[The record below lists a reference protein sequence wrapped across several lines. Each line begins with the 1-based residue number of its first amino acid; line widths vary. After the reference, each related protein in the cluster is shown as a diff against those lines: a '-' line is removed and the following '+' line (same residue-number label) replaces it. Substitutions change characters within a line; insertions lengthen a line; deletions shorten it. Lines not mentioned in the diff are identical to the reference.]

1 MNSDNQLQEVIVT
14 ETGGGKFTN
23 RAEMGEHAIMADE
36 PRSAGGDDTGPSPY
50 DFLLVS
56 LGTCTSMT
64 LRMYADRKGWPLEKV
79 QVRLSHGK
87 IHAKDCEECET
98 QKGKVDRIEREIM
111 ITGDLD
117 DEQRTR
123 LFEIADK
130 CPVHRTLTSEINIV
144 THRG

>member
-50 DFLLVS
+50 DFLLIS

-79 QVRLSHGK
+79 HQSN
-87 IHAKDCEECET
+87 
-98 QKGKVDRIEREIM
+98 M
-111 ITGDLD
+111 I
-117 DEQRTR
+117 
-123 LFEIADK
+123 
-130 CPVHRTLTSEINIV
+130 
-144 THRG
+144 

>member
-1 MNSDNQLQEVIVT
+1 MNSGNRLQEVVVT
-14 ETGGGKFTN
+14 ESGGGKFMN
-23 RAEMGEHAIMADE
+23 RAEAGGHAIMADE
-36 PRSAGGDDTGPSPY
+36 PRPAGGDGTGPSPY
-50 DFLLVS
+50 DFLLIS

-64 LRMYADRKGWPLEKV
+64 LRMYADRKGWPLENV
-79 QVRLSHGK
+79 RVRLSHGK

-98 QKGKVDRIEREIM
+98 QKGKVDRIEREIT
-111 ITGDLD
+111 IAGDLD

-130 CPVHRTLTSEINIV
+130 CPVHRTLTSEIDIV

>member
-1 MNSDNQLQEVIVT
+1 MNSGNQLREVVVT
-14 ETGGGKFTN
+14 ETGGGKFMS
-23 RAEMGEHAIMADE
+23 RAEIGGHAILADE

-50 DFLLVS
+50 DFLLIS

-64 LRMYADRKGWPLEKV
+64 LRMYAGRKGWPLEKI

-144 THRG
+144 TRKG